1 MPSFGVSTVSPKNSS
16 SFNMLCVG
24 GPPGGFCDVGCGSS
38 FIVFFV
44 MLVVVAFTFPGY
56 FSMPPALH
64 YGFSGS

>member
-1 MPSFGVSTVSPKNSS
+1 
-16 SFNMLCVG
+16 MLVA
-24 GPPGGFCDVGCGSS
+24 VLHSL
-38 FIVFFV
+38 IFFV